1 MKLKS
6 VSQKNLVDYKCIR
19 YLRNKRYPK
28 KFRKENMAIPCPVP
42 TELQGLYQCEE
53 MLIARVFQ
61 MMQVYMKPQYR
72 TITCKRHI
80 VTLTHNVQK
89 IADILP
95 NLVSELPIVVFQTR
109 DRDNKN
115 FNFKVRCNFVL
126 KAFCLLQKHN
136 VLYKNVVINTKRVNQ
151 LPEDDYLD
159 VCSISVKGRKNS
171 SDAYDCGAVEGKEK
185 ASFIESS
192 SFLPKHTNV
201 PPKELDR

>member
-6 VSQKNLVDYKCIR
+6 VSQKNLVDYKCTR
-19 YLRNKRYPK
+19 YLRNKGYPK
-28 KFRKENMAIPCPVP
+28 KFRKKNMMIPCPVP

-53 MLIARVFQ
+53 MLIARVFPT
-61 MMQVYMKPQYR
+61 MQVYMKPRYG
-72 TITCKRHI
+72 TISYKGHV
-80 VTLTHNVQK
+80 VTLPHNVQK

-95 NLVSELPIVVFQTR
+95 NLLSELPIVVFHTR
-109 DRDNKN
+109 KRDNKN
-115 FNFKVRCNFVL
+115 FSFKVRPKFVL
-126 KAFCLLQKHN
+126 KSFCLFQKHN